1 MSFRPTLHCRSPLA
15 VLLLV
20 LAVMAPLMQPAA
32 VQAAP
37 ATQVVINRA
46 ISVGG
51 SLQADQYHYLG
62 LESVFRDGT
71 VILTL
76 SFDPVNDDEVKGG
89 VNFIVLTEDGLRRV
103 LAGEDPEAVAAFG
116 GSPLDFDPIGN
127 KKQSIFQV
135 SGRGAYTVIVFNAS
149 SKNVSYTLTATN
161 GVLLDDASQVTV
173 ITAEAAPAD
182 PSLLNTPAPNVAQP
196 SAVAAGTGSPE
207 GATVNNT
214 SVNPTTPQVTARRLS
229 GLLTQ
234 NGQHF
239 FTMQP
244 AGRNAAMDIYFRYE
258 PSQRETDG
266 AVNFYLLDVAGL
278 REIVNGV
285 AEIEDR
291 SLASGSVVPFQPY
304 PNVLAVNVTAS
315 GNNDYTLIPYSE
327 SPISVTYAVS
337 VSNALLI
344 DGFGQT
350 NEATAAVL
358 EAQALANP
366 TVDETAATAAGATDV
381 PTSAQA
387 AAAVDFT
394 ATLTPIT
401 SATGAVRLTGV
412 LDQQYEHHY
421 FGLSPT
427 IRDGRVIITYDFAP
441 KFDERLQGA
450 TNFWVLD
457 EDGLRRVLAGARPE
471 DLSLASGSEVRFGPD
486 RGVLRATFDA
496 SGKNVYTV
504 VIYNDASIPA
514 DYSLSIEGGLLED
527 ADGQALL
534 VTLP

>member
-1 MSFRPTLHCRSPLA
+1 MSFRPYLHCRTPLA

-20 LAVMAPLMQPAA
+20 IAVMAPLMQPAA

-37 ATQVVINRA
+37 ARQVVINRA

-149 SKNVSYTLTATN
+149 SKDVSYTLTATN
-161 GVLLDDASQVTV
+161 GVLLDDASQVMV

-196 SAVAAGTGSPE
+196 SAVAAGAGSPE
-207 GATVNNT
+207 GSTVNNT

-337 VSNALLI
+337 VSNALLV

-366 TVDETAATAAGATDV
+366 TVNETAAAVTTDV
-381 PTSAQA
+381 PAGA
-387 AAAVDFT
+387 PAPAIGVT
-394 ATLTPIT
+394 ATLTPVT
-401 SATGAVRLTGV
+401 PATGAVRLTGV

-421 FGLSPT
+421 FGLSPL
-427 IRDGRVIITYDFAP
+427 IRDGRVVITYDFAP

-450 TNFWVLD
+450 TKFWVLD

-504 VIYNDASIPA
+504 VIYNDAPIAA

>member
-1 MSFRPTLHCRSPLA
+1 M
-15 VLLLV
+15 
-20 LAVMAPLMQPAA
+20 
-32 VQAAP
+32 
-37 ATQVVINRA
+37 
-46 ISVGG
+46 
-51 SLQADQYHYLG
+51 
-62 LESVFRDGT
+62 
-71 VILTL
+71 
-76 SFDPVNDDEVKGG
+76 
-89 VNFIVLTEDGLRRV
+89 
-103 LAGEDPEAVAAFG
+103 
-116 GSPLDFDPIGN
+116 
-127 KKQSIFQV
+127 
-135 SGRGAYTVIVFNAS
+135 
-149 SKNVSYTLTATN
+149 
-161 GVLLDDASQVTV
+161 V

-196 SAVAAGTGSPE
+196 SAVAAGAGSPE
-207 GATVNNT
+207 GSTVNNT

-337 VSNALLI
+337 VSNALLV

-366 TVDETAATAAGATDV
+366 TVNETAAAVTTDV
-381 PTSAQA
+381 PAGA
-387 AAAVDFT
+387 PAPAIGVT
-394 ATLTPIT
+394 ATLTPVT
-401 SATGAVRLTGV
+401 PATGAVRLTGV

-421 FGLSPT
+421 FGLSPL
-427 IRDGRVIITYDFAP
+427 IRDGRVVITYDFAP

-504 VIYNDASIPA
+504 VIYNDAPIAA